1 MVSSADSR
9 VAPPVPSREKAGHR
23 HRRWRPR
30 RRDAEGDVQ
39 QCHAAGAVE
48 GSPMKFPKYLVIYER
63 EGKSYGAFV
72 PDLPGCVATGRTLPV
87 VKKRI
92 REAIA
97 MHLED
102 MLDRGETLPVP
113 AAESEYVKAVPA

>member
-1 MVSSADSR
+1 
-9 VAPPVPSREKAGHR
+9 
-23 HRRWRPR
+23 
-30 RRDAEGDVQ
+30 
-39 QCHAAGAVE
+39 
-48 GSPMKFPKYLVIYER
+48 MKIPKYLVIYER

-72 PDLPGCVATGRTLPV
+72 PDLPGCVATGRTLAV

-102 MLDRGETLPVP
+102 MIERGEPLPAP
-113 AAESEYVKAVPA
+113 AAESEYVKAVPAA